1 LAFQDEEDFMQE
13 ESNMLS
19 QIKEEGMISASNL
32 KSLIYVIRDFQVMID
47 SDLAA
52 LYQVETGA
60 LNRAVKRNLSRFP
73 DDFCFQLTK
82 EEYEN
87 LKCQNG
93 ISSLTGGYGGRRTLP
108 YAFTEQGI
116 SMLSSILRSEVA
128 VTTSIGIMRAFV
140 EMRHFLASNAVL
152 FDRISRVEVK
162 QLVFEKTTNDKLEE
176 ILSHLSSPDESTYR
190 IFYDGQI
197 YDAFSLLCSI
207 VKEATQRIIL
217 IDNYVD
223 VDTLNILKNKQDGVN
238 AVIFTLSNTKLSQ
251 SDINKF
257 NSQYPSL
264 KVEHLDSFHDRFIII
279 DGTKTYHIGASLKDA
294 GKKCF
299 GISLLDDEDITREI
313 MKRLPTC

>member
-1 LAFQDEEDFMQE
+1 MQDDP
-13 ESNMLS
+13 NMLS
-19 QIKEEGMISASNL
+19 QNKAESMINASNL
-32 KSLIYVIRDFQVMID
+32 KSLIYVIRGFQVMID

-82 EEYEN
+82 EEYEY

-93 ISSLTGGYGGRRTLP
+93 ISSLVSEYGGRRTLP

-116 SMLSSILRSEVA
+116 SMLSSVLRSEVA
-128 VTTSIGIMRAFV
+128 VATSIGIMRAFV
-140 EMRHFLASNAVL
+140 EMRHFLASNTAL

-162 QLVFEKTTNDKLEE
+162 QLAFEKTTNDKLEE
-176 ILSHLSSPDESTYR
+176 ILTHLSNPNESTYR
-190 IFYDGQI
+190 IFFDGQI
-197 YDAFSLLCSI
+197 YDAYSLLCSI
-207 VKEATQRIIL
+207 VKEAKQEINL

-223 VDTLNILKNKQDGVN
+223 IDTLNILKNKRDGVN
-238 AVIFTLSNTKLSQ
+238 VLIYTLPNTKLSQ
-251 SDINKF
+251 SDIVKF
-257 NSQYPSL
+257 NSQYPYL
-264 KVEHLDSFHDRFIII
+264 KVEQLDSFHDRFIII

-299 GISLLDDEDITREI
+299 GISLLDDENLTREI
-313 MKRLPTC
+313 MSRLPTA